1 MNFSRNHK
9 SDTDVKIELTSLIDV
24 MFLLLIFFLITTTFV
39 TNQGIQ
45 VQLPR
50 ASAGAI
56 SEQPVNFTITVDQYG
71 QLFFEN
77 EKYTQESLAD
87 KLKNAFK
94 ENIDLIV
101 IIQADEEAQHGI
113 IVGLL
118 DMAKNIGIERLAI
131 ATAAEE

>member
-1 MNFSRNHK
+1 
-9 SDTDVKIELTSLIDV
+9 

-56 SEQPVNFTITVDQYG
+56 SEQPVDFTITVDQYG